1 MIQNVNLCRLFW
13 GTFGGKELKT
23 HPTKTTLIKPA
34 LIFWGQVWGQGLP
47 RHIRVMRLSK
57 NQLYGKVER

>member
-1 MIQNVNLCRLFW
+1 MFW

-34 LIFWGQVWGQGLP
+34 LIFWGQVWGQGMP
-47 RHIRVMRLSK
+47 RNKRVMRLSK
-57 NQLYGKVER
+57 NKLNRKVER